1 MTCRR
6 RCAGEAQVSMGEG
19 VNGDTHMN
27 KMRSIRSD
35 YIEDALLITAVS
47 IVFLGLYLAAAYLLV
62 VI

>member
-1 MTCRR
+1 
-6 RCAGEAQVSMGEG
+6 
-19 VNGDTHMN
+19 MN